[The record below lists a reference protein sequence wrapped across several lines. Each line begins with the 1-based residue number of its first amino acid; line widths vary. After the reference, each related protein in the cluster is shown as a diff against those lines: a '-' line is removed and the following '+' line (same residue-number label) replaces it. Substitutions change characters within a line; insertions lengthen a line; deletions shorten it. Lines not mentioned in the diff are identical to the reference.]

1 MKLWEEYLTMYEDET
16 TTETSHEHS
25 LQFYKEHLD
34 EMNAGS
40 EVFNPTRYSEKD
52 GHLSAIQKWMQLRRE
67 IGENAF
73 DAEYQQ
79 NPKALQ
85 FALPITPK
93 LVASR
98 VSNLKELEIPS
109 EGVQYICAASDL
121 NLAKYITTVIMV
133 FMRD

>member
-1 MKLWEEYLTMYEDET
+1 MWDEENVAET
-16 TTETSHEHS
+16 GHS
-25 LQFYKEHLD
+25 GSLGFYKEHKD
-34 EMNAGS
+34 EMDSGS
-40 EVFNPTRYSEKD
+40 DVFNPTRYSEKD
-52 GHLSAIQKWMQLRRE
+52 GHISAIQKLLE
-67 IGENAF
+67 IQHSLGDSVF
-73 DAEYQQ
+73 MSEYQMSPQ
-79 NPKALQ
+79 QLQ

-98 VSNLKELEIPS
+98 VSTLKELEIPT